1 MRECREE
8 RRRGEKGEREGK
20 KGRERERGRE
30 KERKRERER
39 EIFNELVHTVVEDG
53 LKSIGQANKLK
64 IQVRVDITV
73 LSGNWKFRQALYA
86 AMGA

>member
-1 MRECREE
+1 MQGREAERGE
-8 RRRGEKGEREGK
+8 RRERGKEREREGE
-20 KGRERERGRE
+20 GEGEGE
-30 KERKRERER
+30 EKRERER

>member
-8 RRRGEKGEREGK
+8 RGRGEKGEREAK
-20 KGRERERGRE
+20 KGGERERERGRRRG
-30 KERKRERER
+30 KER

-73 LSGNWKFRQALYA
+73 LSGNWRFR
-86 AMGA
+86 